1 MKKNPIEVKV
11 VDKILVEHSIK
22 VPKLKFKIFKNWWK
36 WLCIAL
42 VFYSIIA
49 GFLTPVPALPILN
62 ESIRNLYF
70 HVTMWFAMIILMTV
84 SLVYSI
90 KYLNKP
96 EIKNDIVAEMSAKVG
111 MLFGIIGILTGMI
124 WAKNTWGAYW
134 VNDAKLNGA
143 AAALL
148 VYSAYFIL
156 RNAIEDETK
165 RARISSVYAIFA
177 FTLMLVFIMVLP
189 RMTDTLHPGNGGN
202 PGFSAYDLDSNMR
215 KVFYP
220 AIVGWTLLGVWIMEL
235 KIKIK
240 NLERIKD
247 EK

>member
-1 MKKNPIEVKV
+1 M
-11 VDKILVEHSIK
+11 L
-22 VPKLKFKIFKNWWK
+22 KLSWWK
-36 WLCIAL
+36 WLCIVL
-42 VFYSIIA
+42 IFYTLIE
-49 GFLTPVPALPILN
+49 GFLGPVPALPILN
-62 ESIRNLYF
+62 ETIRNLYF
-70 HVTMWFAMIILMTV
+70 HVTMWFAMMILMTV

-90 KYLNKP
+90 KYLSKP
-96 EIKNDIVAEMSAKVG
+96 LAHNDTVAEMSAKVG

-148 VYSAYFIL
+148 VYTAYFIL

-177 FTLMLVFIMVLP
+177 FTLMMVFIMVLP
-189 RMTDTLHPGNGGN
+189 RMTDSLHPGNGGN
-202 PGFSAYDLDSNMR
+202 PGFSTYDLDANMR

-220 AIVGWTLLGVWIMEL
+220 AVLGFTLLGIWIMQL
-235 KIKIK
+235 KINIK
-240 NLERIKD
+240 KLQHFND
-247 EK
+247 EQ